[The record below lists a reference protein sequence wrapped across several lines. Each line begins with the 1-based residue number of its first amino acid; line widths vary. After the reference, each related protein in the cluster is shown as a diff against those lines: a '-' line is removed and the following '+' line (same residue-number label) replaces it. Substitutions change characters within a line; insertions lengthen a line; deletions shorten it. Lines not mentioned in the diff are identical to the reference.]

1 MVKLY
6 VRNKNIFSKLGG
18 RKMLSKNHFIK
29 NEKFIEENA
38 YWKAQ
43 IKEML
48 TKAKNNKNKNLP
60 QVITALRHA
69 ARFAF
74 LAGERILAVEIMKT
88 AFQFL
93 DNNSDQYNLA
103 LSDLHFY
110 ETGEKIYIRRYNF
123 NIEPPSSSKN
133 LEELSHLII
142 DL

>member
-1 MVKLY
+1 
-6 VRNKNIFSKLGG
+6 
-18 RKMLSKNHFIK
+18 MLSKNHFIR
-29 NEKFIEENA
+29 NDKFIEENQ
-38 YWKAQ
+38 YWKTQ

-48 TKAKNNKNKNLP
+48 TKAQNNKNKNQS

-74 LAGERILAVEIMKT
+74 LAGERILPVEIMKT
-88 AFQFL
+88 TFQFL
-93 DNNSDQYNLA
+93 NNNSDQYYLA

-110 ETGEKIYIRRYNF
+110 ETGEKIYINHYNF
-123 NIEPPSSSKN
+123 NIAPPSSSKD

>member
-1 MVKLY
+1 
-6 VRNKNIFSKLGG
+6 
-18 RKMLSKNHFIK
+18 MLSENRFIK
-29 NEKFIEENA
+29 NEKFVEENQ
-38 YWKAQ
+38 YWKTQ

-48 TKAKNNKNKNLP
+48 TKAQNNKNKNQS

-88 AFQFL
+88 TFQFL
-93 DNNSDQYNLA
+93 NNNSDQYNLA